1 MSLFFLELLHMQK
14 ILMGFLLN
22 KILLSVIWNRFQE
35 FKDQGG
41 AGDTL
46 VKLGLFVPWSMG

>member
-1 MSLFFLELLHMQK
+1 MQK
-14 ILMGFLLN
+14 ILMGFLIN

-46 VKLGLFVPWSMG
+46 AKLGLFVPWSMG